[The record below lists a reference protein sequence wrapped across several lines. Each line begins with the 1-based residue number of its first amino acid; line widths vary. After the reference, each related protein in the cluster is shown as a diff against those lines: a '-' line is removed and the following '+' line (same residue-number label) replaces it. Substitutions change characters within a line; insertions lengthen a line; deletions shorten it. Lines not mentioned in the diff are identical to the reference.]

1 MPDAI
6 EKFVDAK
13 LEEELARMKA
23 ALEFVAGHLTT
34 EEGDRD
40 ATEED
45 MGLDASEVIE
55 MAHDNI
61 IWRARRALG
70 RNT

>member
-1 MPDAI
+1 MPDPI
-6 EKFVDAK
+6 EQFVAQK
-13 LEEELARMKA
+13 LDEEIKRMRA
-23 ALEFVAGHLTT
+23 ALEFVAGHVTT

-45 MGLDASEVIE
+45 IGLDASEVIQ
-55 MAHDNI
+55 MAHDNM

-70 RNT
+70 RNP